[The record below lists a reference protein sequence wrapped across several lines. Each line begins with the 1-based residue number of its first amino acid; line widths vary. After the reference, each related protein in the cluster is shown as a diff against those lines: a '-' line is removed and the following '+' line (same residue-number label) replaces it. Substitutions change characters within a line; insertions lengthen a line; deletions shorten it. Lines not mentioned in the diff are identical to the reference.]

1 MMTRGLVLVLL
12 CNFSL
17 WAQFDRMVT
26 TDDGST
32 LLFQSQWRLAGSND
46 TNRPKIF
53 RWDSKG
59 FALVYSAPDAPL
71 LSPPSASSPFL
82 SGDGKVSGYT
92 VYPGCSGSTCGTVQ
106 YSPVLNGATAPSGL
120 PPSPSVQIS
129 RSGRYFAEGSS
140 GVDLTTGVAQT
151 APGGIPVG
159 GRFGISNNGA
169 LLMLTLHSLFPVGS
183 FVDLTLSTHPDTL
196 ITSTSIVAEAAVSA
210 SENRV
215 IYSKGQ
221 QLYAYDFGSGQS
233 TLLATN
239 TAANLT
245 YDQFQPSISNDG
257 SRVLYRQYRPDASGW
272 DAVVKDL
279 NAGTTTVLAQVL
291 SSNSNLV
298 ISGDGKTAWLHRI
311 DGALVRLAIDT
322 LQSTIIPGRHA
333 WMTAQDGAP
342 VGGSYHRIYG
352 GGFAPDDTSG
362 VPAGLSVDV
371 DGLPFPVLSART
383 TELDLQIPWGSPPS
397 GQFLMTLHNSSSLF
411 ESLLLLAFSA
421 GAPTFERSG
430 TANDIQRDIVVAHQD
445 FHGLVT
451 AADPA
456 LPNEV
461 VHAYMTGLGGT
472 QPQPLTGAPAS
483 GLEYADRPMCWLGAP
498 GLQQQSAAVLFA
510 GLAPG
515 FIGIY
520 QVDIQIPAG
529 FPATVAELGCV
540 NQSGGTVS
548 GDTGIIF
555 TGKG

>member
-1 MMTRGLVLVLL
+1 MTRGLVLALL
-12 CNFSL
+12 CSL
-17 WAQFDRMVT
+17 SLRAQFDGMVT

-32 LLFQSQWRLAGSND
+32 LLFQSQWRLAGSSD

-59 FALVYSAPDAPL
+59 FALVYSAPDAAL
-71 LSPPSASSPFL
+71 LSPPYASSPFL
-82 SGDGKVSGYT
+82 SGDGKVTGYL
-92 VYPGCSGSTCGTVQ
+92 VYPGCSGSGCSTVQ
-106 YSPVLNGATAPSGL
+106 YSPVLNGVTAPSGL
-120 PPSPSVQIS
+120 PSSPSVQIS
-129 RSGRYFAEGSS
+129 RNGRYLAQGSS
-140 GVDLTTGVAQT
+140 VVDLTTGLSQT
-151 APGGIPVG
+151 APGGLPVG
-159 GRFGISNNGA
+159 GRFGISNNGG

-183 FVDLTLSTHPDTL
+183 FVDLTLSTHPDTV
-196 ITSTSIVAEAAVSA
+196 IASTPVVAEAVVSA

-215 IYSKGQ
+215 IYSKSQ
-221 QLYAYDFGSGQS
+221 QLYAYDVVSAQS

-257 SRVLYRQYRPDASGW
+257 SRVLYRQYRADGSGW

-279 NAGTTTVLAQVL
+279 NAGTTSVLAQIL

-298 ISGDGKTAWLHRI
+298 ISGDGKTVWLHRI
-311 DGALVRLAIDT
+311 DGALVHIAIDN
-322 LQSTIIPGRHA
+322 LQATTIPGRHA
-333 WMTAQDGAP
+333 WMAAQDGAP
-342 VGGSYHRIYG
+342 VGGSYHHIYG
-352 GGFAPDDTSG
+352 GGFAADDVSG
-362 VPAGLSVDV
+362 VPAGLSVEV
-371 DGLPFPVLSART
+371 DGLPFPILSART
-383 TELDLQIPWGSPPS
+383 RELDVQVPWGAPPS
-397 GQFLMTLHNSSSLF
+397 GQFPMTLHNTSSSF
-411 ESLLLLAFSA
+411 ESLLSLSFSS
-421 GAPTFERSG
+421 GEPTFERSG
-430 TANDIQRDIVVAHQD
+430 TASDIQRAIIVAHQD

-456 LPNEV
+456 LPDEV

-483 GLEYADRPMCWLGAP
+483 GLEYADRPVCWLTTP
-498 GLQQQSAAVLFA
+498 GLTAQPAAVAFA

-529 FPATVAELGCV
+529 FPATEPELGCV